1 MYKGSAPDQ
10 IRCDLILRESRAEDR
25 MEASRLH
32 DLAALVYPD
41 ADLDAPPYKD
51 LADVVRRLCGQSHV
65 SRDGLCRF
73 LKNYS
78 GEDVA
83 AYVRKEEEYEKN
95 RRIQATRSAARF
107 RRDG

>member
-83 AYVRKEEEYEKN
+83 AYVRKEEEVDSKC
-95 RRIQATRSAARF
+95 
-107 RRDG
+107 